1 MIREVRK
8 HQVSGGGL
16 GATPLTVESVSTNAR
31 LFCILCR
38 DKIKVFPGRRTRG
51 ETR

>member
-8 HQVSGGGL
+8 VEVG
-16 GATPLTVESVSTNAR
+16 GATSLTVESISTNAR